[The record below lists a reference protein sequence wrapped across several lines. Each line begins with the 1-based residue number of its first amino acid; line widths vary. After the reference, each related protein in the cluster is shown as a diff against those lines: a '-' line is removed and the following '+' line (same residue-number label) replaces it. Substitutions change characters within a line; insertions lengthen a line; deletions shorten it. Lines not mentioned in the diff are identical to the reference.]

1 MKDIEVR
8 NVNQML
14 IWGEGLVNSYKIRLC
29 NILNRNKDY
38 EVSSFNTRVFS

>member
-1 MKDIEVR
+1 MKKSTLR

-14 IWGEGLVNSYKIRLC
+14 IWGGLVNPYKIRLY

-38 EVSSFNTRVFS
+38 EVSSFNTRIFS